1 MRSYR
6 RVFRDQWLLI
16 VAAVLVALL
25 VAGAVTLLAPRT
37 YLAST
42 QLFVTAQV
50 ESNPSVGSQFAQDEV
65 RSYAEIV
72 DSPTITAPVIEE
84 LQLDDTPAELG
95 DRITADVPL
104 DTAVLNISVE
114 DSSAKQAAQIADA
127 VAERLKATATELETP
142 DGQTSAS
149 VKITVVKEAA
159 VPTAAVS
166 PQPMNNL
173 LLALL
178 LGLGLGVGLALLR
191 DSDPRTGP
199 RPRTTEVGVGSQPLP
214 INGRIADGESS

>member
-1 MRSYR
+1 M
-6 RVFRDQWLLI
+6 
-16 VAAVLVALL
+16 
-25 VAGAVTLLAPRT
+25 
-37 YLAST
+37 
-42 QLFVTAQV
+42 
-50 ESNPSVGSQFAQDEV
+50 
-65 RSYAEIV
+65 

-84 LQLDDTPAELG
+84 LQLDDTPTELG

-142 DGQTSAS
+142 EGQTSAS

-199 RPRTTEVGVGSQPLP
+199 RPRTTEVGVGPQPLP